1 MTDTDVTLEE
11 REEARQ
17 IAADLMADPG
27 TDLRAYKVARAY
39 LAHGKQSRSG
49 NNRQKILDFIHSVD
63 YSPSVR
69 MICKA
74 TDLSVGTVQHHLGV
88 LEREGAIERGPGRR
102 IMVKQ

>member
-1 MTDTDVTLEE
+1 MNDNRNRILEF
-11 REEARQ
+11 
-17 IAADLMADPG
+17 I
-27 TDLRAYKVARAY
+27 
-39 LAHGKQSRSG
+39 QSCG
-49 NNRQKILDFIHSVD
+49 

-102 IMVKQ
+102 SMVKQ